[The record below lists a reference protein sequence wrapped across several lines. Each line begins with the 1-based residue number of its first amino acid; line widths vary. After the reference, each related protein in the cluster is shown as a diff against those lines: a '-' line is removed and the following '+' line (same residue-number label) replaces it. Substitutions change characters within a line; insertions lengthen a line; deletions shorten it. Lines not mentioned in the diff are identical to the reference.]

1 MLYFAVAVAQL
12 VGVWNRSNIGLIGL
26 RSFNNNLMNVAAAG
40 DKVNINVGKQKQLGK
55 DNNMYG
61 TVTVLCFDNR
71 FDNASME
78 S

>member
-1 MLYFAVAVAQL
+1 
-12 VGVWNRSNIGLIGL
+12 
-26 RSFNNNLMNVAAAG
+26 MNVAAAG
-40 DKVNINVGKQKQLGK
+40 DKVNINIGKQKQPGK

-61 TVTVLCFDNR
+61 TVTLLCFNNR